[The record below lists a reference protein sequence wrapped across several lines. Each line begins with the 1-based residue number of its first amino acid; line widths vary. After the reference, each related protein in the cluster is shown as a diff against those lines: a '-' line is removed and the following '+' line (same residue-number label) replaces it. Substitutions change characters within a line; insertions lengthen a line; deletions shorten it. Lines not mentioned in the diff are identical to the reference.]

1 MCACSVA
8 SVQFSHSVVSD
19 SLRPHESQ
27 HARPPCHHQLL
38 EFTETHFHRVS
49 DAIQPSHPLSSP
61 SPPAPNPSQHQSLF
75 QSVSSSHEVPTVMPN
90 SVTVVSQLWP
100 TRLFCPWDSPGRNTR
115 VGYHAFLHTLCHS
128 SFLENH
134 KTISLFKA
142 SRRPHCHIFKK
153 ILFLPYSFSWYL
165 LASHGWWNTLW
176 EKLLYS
182 FESRIFLLNCISK
195 VQFLLLP
202 LPH

>member
-1 MCACSVA
+1 MALWLNMFACVHA
-8 SVQFSHSVVSD
+8 QLLQFSSVTQSCPTLCDPINRSTPGLPV
-19 SLRPHESQ
+19 R
-27 HARPPCHHQLL
+27 HQLL

-75 QSVSSSHEVPTVMPN
+75 QSVSSSHEVPTVVSN

-142 SRRPHCHIFKK
+142 SRRPQCHILKK

-165 LASHGWWNTLW
+165 LLFSVKFTW
-176 EKLLYS
+176 LLS
-182 FESRIFLLNCISK
+182 
-195 VQFLLLP
+195 
-202 LPH
+202 